1 MTSHPVPRALAAVLI
16 AAAVSACAS
25 VEPGPSVEAV
35 DPTTSVEQADQR
47 LAAVARERA
56 AIEARY
62 AEREAVCYEKFFVNH
77 CLDDAKE
84 RRRVALVAQRN
95 IEIEAE
101 RFKRRTKVEERDR
114 ELAAAEAAYKAEEAR
129 LATEPPPPPRDTTDL
144 PPPKPSPAAS
154 RMARRNARAAE
165 EAARAPQEA
174 AKAAANAREFEERKR
189 KAEQKQRD
197 VAERVAEREAK
208 AAARRAEEAKKAQE
222 AKAAAPAGK

>member
-1 MTSHPVPRALAAVLI
+1 MRAF
-16 AAAVSACAS
+16 AAALVAAALSACAS
-25 VEPGPSVEAV
+25 VEPGPAVETV

-47 LAAVARERA
+47 LAAVALERA

-77 CLDDAKE
+77 CLDEAKE

-101 RFKRRTKVEERDR
+101 RFKRRLKVEERDK
-114 ELAAAEAAYKAEEAR
+114 EIAAAEAEYKAEEAR
-129 LATEPPPPPRDTTDL
+129 LAAEPPPPPRETTAQ

-154 RMARRNARAAE
+154 RMARRNARAQE

-189 KAEQKQRD
+189 KSEQKQKE

-208 AAARRAEEAKKAQE
+208 AAARRAEEEKK
-222 AKAAAPAGK
+222 AKAAVPAGK